1 MCVVCL
7 KWACYGRAG
16 GGGGGWGGHIKFAVT
31 AAILVMAIGLS
42 GVQFVL

>member
-7 KWACYGRAG
+7 KWACYGRAEG
-16 GGGGGWGGHIKFAVT
+16 GGGGSGHIKFAVT
-31 AAILVMAIGLS
+31 VARLVMAIGLS